1 MAVTVAWDSRN
12 PGRIRAF
19 LKRFA
24 STSSKVIATMAKPHR
39 AALTNLTHMPLT
51 VLGTTGIDFAA
62 FHLAHGWGWLV
73 TGISLIILEHM
84 VADE

>member
-19 LKRFA
+19 LKKA
-24 STSSKVIATMAKPHR
+24 AVTSTRALAAMVKPHR
-39 AALTNLTHMPLT
+39 AALTNLIHMPLSI
-51 VLGTTGIDFAA
+51 LGTVGIDFAA